1 MADCTVEMISL
12 STLSGNVVGH
22 LTDLLLQGR
31 EPITIDLLMMGQ
43 GVVILIMILSDNLIS
58 HGQVR
63 VALTLSSAKVYHFQD
78 VQFLHDTPDNGLR
91 LSPHPAKKTVH
102 EILEMFYLLSL
113 ETTRRCQV

>member
-1 MADCTVEMISL
+1 MVDCTVEMISL

-63 VALTLSSAKVYHFQD
+63 VALTLSSAKAYHFQD
-78 VQFLHDTPDNGLR
+78 VQLLGNTPDDRLG
-91 LSPHPAKKTVH
+91 LSPHPMEKAVHQVLKMFNLLRLKTTQRSD
-102 EILEMFYLLSL
+102 I
-113 ETTRRCQV
+113 